1 MKVLIYAYGTR
12 GDVQPSVALGHALVR
27 AGHQAVLAAPARYAD
42 FAAEHGLDFVPR
54 DEQWLSLMTDN
65 ADVRELY
72 HGDQKKRTERQKE
85 VFEWYKAEVLR
96 LVPVLLEDQWNAAAG
111 GADVIVYQD
120 TWFTHANHVA
130 EALGIPS
137 VLAVQY
143 PQSVPSWEYPSM
155 LVPPGK
161 KLPKVLNRLS
171 HWPMRFLVSEKKR
184 IDAWRTDVLGLAP
197 RKRRFDRLTLPD
209 GSPTQV
215 LQSFSRHV
223 VAPAPSWGP
232 HIHTTGFWFLPSDD
246 YTPPADLVDFLDD
259 GEPPVFVGFGS
270 IVGKDPVE
278 TGRTVLKAIAETGVR
293 AVVGTGWGGLELPET
308 PPNVHVID
316 QAPYDWL
323 FPRVRAVVHAGGTGT
338 INYALAAGLP
348 QVACVFHHEQMMWSK
363 NLHELGATPAPLWMD
378 TLESGALADAIR
390 QATTDP
396 AMTAAAR
403 RASEGMRT
411 ENGVANAVAALE
423 AIVGRVDA
431 KV

>member
-12 GDVQPSVALGHALVR
+12 GDVQPSVALGHALVQ

-42 FAAEHGLDFVPR
+42 FAAEYGLEFVPR

-65 ADVRELY
+65 PDVRELY

-85 VFEWYKAEVLR
+85 IFEWYKAEVLR

-161 KLPKVLNRLS
+161 KLPRVLNRLS
-171 HWPMRFLVSEKKR
+171 HWPMRFMVSEKKR
-184 IDAWRTDVLGLAP
+184 IDAWRTELLGLAP

-209 GSPTQV
+209 GAPTQV

-223 VAPAPSWGP
+223 VEPAPSWGP
-232 HIHTTGFWFLPSDD
+232 HIHTTGFWFLPAAD
-246 YTPPADLVDFLDD
+246 YTPPAALVDFLAA
-259 GEPPVFVGFGS
+259 GEAPVFVGFGS
-270 IVGKDPVE
+270 IVGKDPAE
-278 TGRTVLKAIAETGVR
+278 TGRVVLEAIGDTR
-293 AVVGTGWGGLELPET
+293 AVIGTGWGGLELTDVPD
-308 PPNVHVID
+308 NVHVID

-323 FPRVRAVVHAGGTGT
+323 FPQVRAVVHAGGTGT

-363 NLHELGATPAPLWMD
+363 NLHALGAAPAPLWMD
-378 TLESGALADAIR
+378 TLESGALREAI
-390 QATTDP
+390 QAACTDP
-396 AMTAAAR
+396 SMTAAAR
-403 RASEGMRT
+403 RAGAGMRT
-411 ENGVANAVAALE
+411 EDGTANAVAVLE
-423 AIVGRVDA
+423 KIHG
-431 KV
+431 KVAAPVS